1 MSQPRTKGLAR
12 NVTAALTLAALVA
25 GCSDPGLYLD
35 RRETVALGAGDAVAA
50 NAVEQMVDPWPRYSN
65 DKNLAFN
72 GERMQR
78 AVQCYRID
86 RVTPPEDLNPSSP
99 NESNLVPVAGTSC
112 QGRMTSENMQPAIGA
127 PANAE
132 AAK

>member
-12 NVTAALTLAALVA
+12 NVAAALTLAALVA